1 MRRIDSAENNKMTT
15 INKTF
20 WGALVALGLTL
31 SACGGGSDGNGSKNS
46 GSIPWS
52 ADPDWIK
59 KPDGSGNAG
68 NSGNTSSNGSNTVP
82 IRVDNSMGSINM
94 LSATITV
101 CVPGAQGTSQCT
113 TVDRMLV
120 DTGSVG
126 VRIMASALPTLGS
139 QLLTQVGA
147 VDDASGVAPIAECMP
162 FGSGTTWGSVK
173 RADVKIGSRTASNI
187 PIQLIGDGA
196 YTIPSDCVAHG
207 GPDLSSVER
216 LGANGILGIGYG
228 TYDSKDALTTA
239 LPGNYYYCT
248 GANACFNTRML
259 MNKEVMNP
267 VAAFSSDNNGT
278 IIRLPKLPAGGLAS
292 VTGELVFGIG
302 TQSNN
307 ALPSNVNVLTLD
319 EYGEFTTQYQGRVFN
334 WSAIDSGTNGFAF
347 QDDSIPTTSGW
358 YTPLTALSLAATM
371 ESTNGKGTPV
381 NMPFSIDNAIRMS
394 ANGYAA
400 YENVGWY
407 QSNSKMFM
415 WGLPF
420 FYGRSV
426 YTTVGNGTIGKQ
438 SGPFVAF

>member
-1 MRRIDSAENNKMTT
+1 MTT
-15 INKTF
+15 INKTL
-20 WGALVALGLTL
+20 WVALVALGLTL
-31 SACGGGSDGNGSKNS
+31 AACGGGSDGNSSNNN
-46 GSIPWS
+46 GSIAWS
-52 ADPDWIK
+52 ADPDWIT
-59 KPDGSGNAG
+59 KPDGSGSSG

-82 IRVDNSMGSINM
+82 IYVNNSMGSLNM

-101 CVPGAQGTSQCT
+101 CVPGTQGTSQCT

-147 VDDASGVAPIAECMP
+147 VDDASGAAPIAECMP

-187 PIQLIGDGA
+187 PIQLVGDGA
-196 YTIPSDCVAHG
+196 YAIPSDCVAHG
-207 GPDLSSVER
+207 GPDLSTVEK

-228 TYDSKDALTTA
+228 TQDSKDALTTA

-248 GANACFNTRML
+248 GANACFNTRMTV
-259 MNKEVMNP
+259 NKEVINP

-278 IIRLPKLPAGGLAS
+278 IIRLPKLPAGGQAS
-292 VTGELVFGIG
+292 VTGELIFGIG

-307 ALPSNVNVLTLD
+307 ALPSNVNVLALD
-319 EYGEFTTQYQGRVFN
+319 EYGEFTTQYQGQAFT

-358 YTPLTALSLAATM
+358 YTPLTALNLAATM
-371 ESTNGKGTPV
+371 EATNGNGTPV
-381 NMPFSIDNAIRMS
+381 NVPFTIDSVVRMS
-394 ANGYAA
+394 TNGYAA
-400 YENVGWY
+400 YDNVGWY
-407 QSNSKMFM
+407 QSSSKMFM

-426 YTTVGNGTIGKQ
+426 YTTVGNGTIGTQ

>member
-1 MRRIDSAENNKMTT
+1 MRHTDFAEYNKMKT
-15 INKTF
+15 INKTL
-20 WGALVALGLTL
+20 WVALVALGLTL
-31 SACGGGSDGNGSKNS
+31 SACGGGSDGNGSANK
-46 GSIPWS
+46 GSIAWS
-52 ADPDWIK
+52 AEPDWIK
-59 KPDGSGNAG
+59 KPDGSGSSG
-68 NSGNTSSNGSNTVP
+68 NSGNTPNNGSNTVS
-82 IRVDNSMGSINM
+82 IRVDNSMGGINM

-101 CVPGAQGTSQCT
+101 CVPGTQGASQCT

-126 VRIMASALPTLGS
+126 VRIMASALPTLAS

-196 YTIPSDCVAHG
+196 YTVPSDCVAHG
-207 GPDLSSVER
+207 GPDLSTVQK

-267 VAAFSSDNNGT
+267 VAAFPSDNNGT
-278 IIRLPKLPAGGLAS
+278 IVRLPKLPAGGEAS

-307 ALPSNVNVLTLD
+307 ALPSNVNVLAID
-319 EYGEFTTQYQGRVFN
+319 EYGEFTTQYQGQVFKS
-334 WSAIDSGTNGFAF
+334 SAIDSGTNGFAF

-358 YTPLTALSLAATM
+358 YSPSAALNLAATM
-371 ESTNGKGTPV
+371 EATNGKGTPV
-381 NMPFSIDNAIRMS
+381 NTTFTIDNAVRVS

-400 YENVGWY
+400 YDNVGWY
-407 QSNSKMFM
+407 LTRSKMFM

-426 YTTVGNGTIGKQ
+426 YTTVGNGMIGKQ

>member
-1 MRRIDSAENNKMTT
+1 MTT
-15 INKTF
+15 INKTL
-20 WGALVALGLTL
+20 WIALVALGLTL
-31 SACGGGSDGNGSKNS
+31 SACGGGSDGNGSKNN
-46 GSIPWS
+46 GSIAWS
-52 ADPDWIK
+52 ADPDWIT
-59 KPDGSGNAG
+59 KPDGSGSSDS
-68 NSGNTSSNGSNTVP
+68 SGNTSSSGGNTVP

-94 LSATITV
+94 LYATITV
-101 CVPGAQGTSQCT
+101 CAPGTQGASQCT

-126 VRIMASALPTLGS
+126 VRIMASALPTLRS

-147 VDDASGVAPIAECMP
+147 VDDVSGIAPIAECMP

-187 PIQLIGDGA
+187 PIQLVGDGA
-196 YTIPSDCVAHG
+196 YVIPSDCVAHG
-207 GPDLSSVER
+207 GPDLSTVEK

-228 TYDSKDALTTA
+228 TQDSKDALTTA

-248 GANACFNTRML
+248 GANARFNTRMTAS
-259 MNKEVMNP
+259 KEVINP

-278 IIRLPKLPAGGLAS
+278 IIRLPKLPAGGQAS
-292 VTGELVFGIG
+292 VTGELIFGIG

-307 ALPSNVNVLTLD
+307 ALPSNVNVLALD
-319 EYGEFTTQYQGRVFN
+319 EYGEFTTQYQGQAFN

-358 YTPLTALSLAATM
+358 YTPSVALSLAATM
-371 ESTNGKGTPV
+371 EATSGKGTPV
-381 NMPFSIDNAIRMS
+381 NTPFTIDSAVRVL

-400 YENVGWY
+400 YDNVGWY
-407 QSNSKMFM
+407 QSSSRMFM

-426 YTTVGNGTIGKQ
+426 YTTVGIGTIGKQ

>member
-1 MRRIDSAENNKMTT
+1 MRRIDFAGNNKMTT
-15 INKTF
+15 FNKTL
-20 WGALVALGLTL
+20 WVALAALGLTL
-31 SACGGGSDGNGSKNS
+31 SACGGGSDGNGGKNN
-46 GSIPWS
+46 SIGWS
-52 ADPDWIK
+52 AEPDWIK
-59 KPDGSGNAG
+59 RPDGSDGSGNTPVKG
-68 NSGNTSSNGSNTVP
+68 GNTVP
-82 IRVDNSMGSINM
+82 IRVDNSTGSINM

-101 CVPGAQGTSQCT
+101 CVPGAQGASQCT

-126 VRIMASALPTLGS
+126 VRIMASALPAIRS

-173 RADVKIGSRTASNI
+173 RADIKIGERTASNI
-187 PIQLIGDGA
+187 PIQLVGDGA
-196 YTIPSDCVAHG
+196 YAIPSDCVAHG
-207 GPDLSSVER
+207 GPDLSAVEK

-228 TYDSKDALTTA
+228 TQDSKDALTTA

-248 GANACFNTRML
+248 GANACFNTRMTAG
-259 MNKEVMNP
+259 KEVMNP

-278 IIRLPKLPAGGLAS
+278 IIRLPKLPAGGQMN

-307 ALPSNVNVLTLD
+307 ALPANANVLALD
-319 EYGEFTTQYQGRVFN
+319 EYGEFTTQYQGQVFN
-334 WSAIDSGTNGFAF
+334 WSLIDSGTNGFAF
-347 QDDSIPTTSGW
+347 QDDSIATTSNW
-358 YTPLTALSLAATM
+358 YTPSVALNLAATM
-371 ESTNGKGTPV
+371 EATNGKGTPV
-381 NMPFSIDNAIRMS
+381 NMPFTIDNALRMS
-394 ANGYAA
+394 ASGYAA
-400 YENVGWY
+400 YDNVGWY
-407 QSNSKMFM
+407 LSRSKMFM

-426 YTTVGNGTIGKQ
+426 YTTVGISTIGKQ